1 MSNIIKMD
9 FRRGTLIKVSKIEK
23 PRTVNPDMLLP
34 ATEYVESDVVVDHRS
49 EPIKNIGDIYKIS
62 KFLIDNERYRDNMLF
77 IVGINFGLRVSD
89 LIQLRFTDLFNDDL
103 SFKTTFPIMEI
114 KTKNTRKVKKN
125 RYITINEA
133 VMDAVILYLE
143 HSPASLSDFLFRSES
158 NRGKNSNKPITRKS
172 VDRILKD
179 IADELKIDCH
189 VSTHTLRKTFAYHQ
203 MLMANNDPRKLL
215 LLQKI
220 FGHSSVAQ
228 TLDYIG
234 ITGEEIEE
242 AYKSLNLGALNSNT
256 LLDSVIGEFESA

>member
-1 MSNIIKMD
+1 MANVIRID
-9 FRRGTLIKVSKIEK
+9 FSRGALIKVDTIEK
-23 PRTVNPDMLLP
+23 PRCVNSTMLLP
-34 ATEYVESDVVVDHRS
+34 ATEYVETDVVADHKS
-49 EPIKNIGDIYKIS
+49 DPIKNINDIYRIS
-62 KFLIDNERYRDNMLF
+62 KFLIDSGRYRDNMLF

-89 LIQLRFTDLFNDDL
+89 LIQLRFIDLFNEDL
-103 SFKTTFPIMEI
+103 SFKTTFPILEI

-125 RYITINEA
+125 RYITINDA
-133 VMDAVILYLE
+133 VMDAVILYLQ
-143 HSPASLSDFLFRSES
+143 HYPASLSDFLFRSES

-179 IADELKIDCH
+179 IADELHIGCH

-242 AYKSLNLGALNSNT
+242 A
-256 LLDSVIGEFESA
+256 